1 MCFTVQLSRFLSF
14 LRQPYQITI
23 IRKACQELFSFF
35 LKLFFSSCFR
45 LFLSF
50 STASLDYHI
59 LLGLSRTFLK
69 FFQLLLLSSLYIKKV
84 NNCSSQQLVYFII
97 SFCLCQQVFSFF
109 SIFYLSLQSPAIHH
123 FCYSMN
129 YLACLVLMK
138 SVLFIKS
145 SGSTVFSKYPQHYFC
160 ISFFLHIL

>member
-1 MCFTVQLSRFLSF
+1 MFHCSVIKVPVVLATAILDYHNQEGLSR
-14 LRQPYQITI
+14 T
-23 IRKACQELFSFF
+23 FF
-35 LKLFFSSCFR
+35 YFFETFFSSCFR

-69 FFQLLLLSSLYIKKV
+69 FLQLLLLSSLYIKKV

-109 SIFYLSLQSPAIHH
+109 FIFYLSLQSPAIHH

-129 YLACLVLMK
+129 HLSFLILMK

>member
-1 MCFTVQLSRFLSF
+1 MFHCSVIKVPVILATAILYYHNQEGLSRTFF
-14 LRQPYQITI
+14 I
-23 IRKACQELFSFF
+23 F
-35 LKLFFSSCFR
+35 LKLFSQAVSACFC
-45 LFLSF
+45 LF

-59 LLGLSRTFLK
+59 LLGLSRTFFK

-109 SIFYLSLQSPAIHH
+109 FIFYLSLHSPAIHH

-129 YLACLVLMK
+129 YPACLVLMK